1 MSRSSSRT
9 LRLTVAAVVVVGVPV
24 LVYFLLGLPE
34 LALPSQWDDAAAG
47 IADGSLPAGYIVDI
61 IAGVFLLAWIG
72 GVALLASILVRRDPA
87 ASTDGAEMAA
97 MAGYA
102 PGMADASDAAHAMTT
117 EADFAPAMTA
127 DTPEPMPD
135 GSPTFGLGAA
145 PGAESDEPWYRQGPP
160 IFDEPFRDDY
170 PRVVVS
176 PDEQPVEAPGVSVW
190 PAGDVTADAGEMP
203 PMDPAPDDGIADA
216 EIVGEPAA
224 ASSDDPPMIVPVRA
238 YYFTRTE
245 DTLRS
250 ISAQFLQTPTRWEQ
264 LRGLNAASP
273 GVASMGPDSPL
284 PVGTALA
291 LPGDPLPWGKP
302 DPVYLWTLAE
312 KFLFTAWGREPTPEE
327 VVPFWRGLTGGHH
340 LGSGMPSTPPQHLP
354 APPAEFGAAATGL
367 PHDQTVPAGMPADGS
382 HESATPAPPAM
393 DPSTPH
399 TDAQPPT
406 PQHAPPPPTH
416 EPAPDYYA
424 QPPTHEPAPGH
435 EPPLPPAHEPAP
447 AFDHQPPTPA
457 TAADDYGSPVPPT
470 HEPAPD
476 YYPTPPSHE
485 PDTTYEAPA
494 PPTHDYDSPVPPTH
508 EPAPDYYPQPPTHET
523 APDYYPQPPTHE
535 PDPAF
540 DAQPPTPATAFHD
553 YDSPVPP
560 THEPAPDYY
569 PTPPSHETAP
579 GHEAPTPPTHEP
591 DPAYGSPVPP
601 THEPAPD
608 YYPQPPTHETAP
620 GFDPQPPTPAT
631 ASDAY
636 GSPVPPTHEPAPYE
650 PAPDYYPQPPT
661 HETAPGHE
669 YPTPPSHEPDPVYG
683 GSPVPPTHEPA
694 PPAARQPG
702 AVDLGPIE
710 PEATNVPEA
719 PDPAAQAPRMPSFLP
734 SLTGADTAAAA
745 PEAQAVASSNR
756 SLAGTTIGDAM
767 MLWQLSRVRRRDGG
781 REGVDPTI
789 DPMTESL
796 KQNARVD
803 SLNLIEAAM
812 QHLRAVT
819 VGQLREKPAVLAVRV
834 GTYGF
839 EVLLNRPV
847 QAPDG
852 WQTASGGYVLEL
864 PEGVTADDLSAAGQ
878 GPTLCPALV
887 PVGDTVEGPLLL
899 NIEEIGCLIVSGP
912 GSPSVNLLNAIVG
925 TLGSSPLA
933 GDIRIITVGLD
944 TPVGLPGWERV
955 HSTSFDSPQLEE
967 LISTAHTGSG
977 ASLDI
982 LVVGPGNDLLIQRAG
997 QVATTPGS
1005 RLALIGATSS
1015 VAARWP
1021 WRIHVDATTTAVVH
1035 PIACTMAS
1043 AQAVA
1048 PAMSQLLSE
1057 APEPPLL
1064 APPRF

>member
-9 LRLTVAAVVVVGVPV
+9 LRLTVAAAVVVGVPV

-61 IAGVFLLAWIG
+61 IGGVFLLAWIG
-72 GVALLASILVRRDPA
+72 GVALLASMLVRRDPA

-176 PDEQPVEAPGVSVW
+176 PDEQPEEAPGVSVW

-399 TDAQPPT
+399 TDAQPPA

-424 QPPTHEPAPGH
+424 QPPTHEPALGH

-447 AFDHQPPTPA
+447 AFDHQPHTPT
-457 TAADDYGSPVPPT
+457 TADDDYGSPVPPT

-485 PDTTYEAPA
+485 PDTTYEAPT

-508 EPAPDYYPQPPTHET
+508 EPAPDYYPQAPTHET

-540 DAQPPTPATAFHD
+540 DPQPPTPATAFHD

-608 YYPQPPTHETAP
+608 YYPQPPTHEP
-620 GFDPQPPTPAT
+620 GPAFDPQPPTPAT

-636 GSPVPPTHEPAPYE
+636 GSPVPPTHEPAPGNEYPTPPTYE
-650 PAPDYYPQPPT
+650 PAPDYYPQPPHT
-661 HETAPGHE
+661 RNSARPR
-669 YPTPPSHEPDPVYG
+669 
-683 GSPVPPTHEPA
+683 VPHTTVPR
-694 PPAARQPG
+694 ARP
-702 AVDLGPIE
+702 
-710 PEATNVPEA
+710 
-719 PDPAAQAPRMPSFLP
+719 
-734 SLTGADTAAAA
+734 
-745 PEAQAVASSNR
+745 
-756 SLAGTTIGDAM
+756 
-767 MLWQLSRVRRRDGG
+767 RVRRLTGPPHPRTGSACGPPAGCGG
-781 REGVDPTI
+781 SRTHRARGTECGGGAGSGRPGAPHAELPALAHRCRHRRGRPGGAGGGLLQPQPGRHHHRRRHDAVATVPSPPARRRREGVDPTI
-789 DPMTESL
+789 D
-796 KQNARVD
+796 R
-803 SLNLIEAAM
+803 
-812 QHLRAVT
+812 
-819 VGQLREKPAVLAVRV
+819 
-834 GTYGF
+834 
-839 EVLLNRPV
+839 
-847 QAPDG
+847 
-852 WQTASGGYVLEL
+852 
-864 PEGVTADDLSAAGQ
+864 
-878 GPTLCPALV
+878 
-887 PVGDTVEGPLLL
+887 
-899 NIEEIGCLIVSGP
+899 
-912 GSPSVNLLNAIVG
+912 
-925 TLGSSPLA
+925 
-933 GDIRIITVGLD
+933 
-944 TPVGLPGWERV
+944 
-955 HSTSFDSPQLEE
+955 
-967 LISTAHTGSG
+967 
-977 ASLDI
+977 
-982 LVVGPGNDLLIQRAG
+982 
-997 QVATTPGS
+997 
-1005 RLALIGATSS
+1005 
-1015 VAARWP
+1015 
-1021 WRIHVDATTTAVVH
+1021 
-1035 PIACTMAS
+1035 
-1043 AQAVA
+1043 
-1048 PAMSQLLSE
+1048 
-1057 APEPPLL
+1057 
-1064 APPRF
+1064 